1 MTDEPSIWNRHG
13 KVYVDPAFER
23 SSLIVFVEF
32 CSDMMV
38 SPREID
44 AIVGRAASATS
55 IFHLGDIGANGLAQA
70 MGIETAPWAL
80 ARGADL
86 MTGRFSSVFVSELRY
101 CPSCLA
107 LGNHSTLFQLL
118 AVTHCPVHAAAL
130 RTGCPYCGKS
140 VSTKVHALA
149 KNHLYCGSCH
159 RNLAAARRR
168 TAIGVSVIHPPAEC
182 FAALRRSL
190 TGGLPSGESRSALR
204 WDSSANQ
211 IVAIPTLARLYRR
224 HTLWDSPSIDCRLLR
239 FKTDLFH
246 LDVEDQPM
254 NRRDFNTLVRDVTI
268 KAFENLGERL
278 ERYVPLMGFPKDIE
292 WTMKS
297 SGRVDIEVASVAAA
311 FWRAA
316 VSFKVNRFLRGE
328 MPPSEAG
335 AHPFS
340 SWLPAHIS
348 AMRVLIHLSVLALFV
363 HCLIQVRRL
372 QYGVQVA
379 WHKLPDEAL
388 FFLPW
393 RLRPLDSGRIEL
405 HVRSRVSATTVDR
418 LVARYQH
425 HCLRS
430 APKDLPLLS
439 LITSQKSTGAS
450 SNGGDGTPVHA
461 VRAWPFDTE

>member
-1 MTDEPSIWNRHG
+1 
-13 KVYVDPAFER
+13 
-23 SSLIVFVEF
+23 
-32 CSDMMV
+32 
-38 SPREID
+38 
-44 AIVGRAASATS
+44 
-55 IFHLGDIGANGLAQA
+55 
-70 MGIETAPWAL
+70 
-80 ARGADL
+80 
-86 MTGRFSSVFVSELRY
+86 
-101 CPSCLA
+101 
-107 LGNHSTLFQLL
+107 
-118 AVTHCPVHAAAL
+118 
-130 RTGCPYCGKS
+130 
-140 VSTKVHALA
+140 VHALA